1 MREFELQDCISKSR
15 MALRNRLQKRTFSD
29 TVVTDGWNFRAIISF
44 NLQKLLDIAV
54 NADDGAQSRTKVLK
68 FVEGL
73 HNKALLLT
81 MNNGKEVFAKLPN
94 PNAGPARCV
103 TASEV
108 ATREFLSHP
117 GSQFASTGTLSGLFQ
132 ARTFGVVAEKIW
144 DWIED
149 LRDDLTITPEL
160 WEKNEMA
167 WVKGHASP
175 RMNYYVSLKDPE
187 LHDQALTLL
196 SKYLEPTPYLV
207 PSEPEAAANVLWHPD
222 LHLDNI
228 FVDPTTCKITS
239 IVDWQST
246 SIAPLFYKSCVPR
259 MFRHDDPIRE
269 AWVVPSRP
277 DNFNTLSMEEGT
289 GVDQDL
295 ENETIH
301 KYYEAM
307 VYRRAPYHW
316 KLIGAAERH
325 STQTQANMARDWSLG
340 E

>member
-1 MREFELQDCISKSR
+1 MQ
-15 MALRNRLQKRTFSD
+15 
-29 TVVTDGWNFRAIISF
+29 
-44 NLQKLLDIAV
+44 
-54 NADDGAQSRTKVLK
+54 
-68 FVEGL
+68 
-73 HNKALLLT
+73 
-81 MNNGKEVFAKLPN
+81 
-94 PNAGPARCV
+94 
-103 TASEV
+103 
-108 ATREFLSHP
+108 
-117 GSQFASTGTLSGLFQ
+117 
-132 ARTFGVVAEKIW
+132 
-144 DWIED
+144 
-149 LRDDLTITPEL
+149 RDDLTITPEL

-187 LHDQALTLL
+187 LPDQALTLL

-307 VYRRAPYHW
+307 QRDIQLKRKPTWLVTGVWENSDLFFLCQSLIAIAALWDTLRPAETTKCPIDFTGVELALHAKEDEKIAGIGTMLKLFQDQGVLPVDGMVDQEDYEAAKINCQKFKDIFVALAKDEEERELFSKLWPYQDQES
-316 KLIGAAERH
+316 K
-325 STQTQANMARDWSLG
+325 
-340 E
+340 

>member
-29 TVVTDGWNFRAIISF
+29 TVVTDGC
-44 NLQKLLDIAV
+44 
-54 NADDGAQSRTKVLK
+54 TKVLK

-94 PNAGPARCV
+94 PNAGPARYV

-187 LHDQALTLL
+187 LPDQALTLL

-228 FVDPTTCKITS
+228 FVDPTTSLWDTLRPAETTKCPIDFTRVELALHAKEDEKIAGIGTMLKLFQDQGVLP
-239 IVDWQST
+239 VDG
-246 SIAPLFYKSCVPR
+246 
-259 MFRHDDPIRE
+259 M
-269 AWVVPSRP
+269 
-277 DNFNTLSMEEGT
+277 
-289 GVDQDL
+289 VDQED
-295 ENETIH
+295 
-301 KYYEAM
+301 YEAAKINCQKFKDIF
-307 VYRRAPYHW
+307 VALAKDEEERELFSKLWPYQDQES
-316 KLIGAAERH
+316 K
-325 STQTQANMARDWSLG
+325 
-340 E
+340 